1 MFQTMMY
8 LASTSMFS
16 FIRICGAPAG
26 NRTQIRRLEISYSI
40 LWTIGATYQSVIH
53 WASQVGTASG
63 IRTHKILILSETR
76 MPIPS
81 WRHESLTNYQRTKLT
96 YSFNI
101 NILYHNIDILY
112 TKIGPGN
119 GTRTR
124 TPIREADFKSAASAN
139 STIPGGQLPGTCILF
154 TSVTNWSFTT

>member
-1 MFQTMMY
+1 MY

-16 FIRICGAPAG
+16 FIRICGAPTG

-40 LWTIGATYQSVIH
+40 HWTIGATYQIVIH

-112 TKIGPGN
+112 TKIGPPDGI
-119 GTRTR
+119 RTHTSR
-124 TPIREADFKSAASAN
+124 ILSSMPLPIGLQEVKWSAN
-139 STIPGGQLPGTCILF
+139 WESNPDLLNHNQ
-154 TSVTNWSFTT
+154 VY